1 MKERLISVFE
11 EVLAVNKG
19 GKVRNLLI
27 TDDSPEFLDD
37 GLYTLRRWAFDR
49 RFHLV
54 ELDEKSGDWLN
65 EVQSRELFD
74 KLNTPDTVLL
84 VKNYARTLWKK
95 FDTNTPRNF
104 LRDAA
109 LNRHYGCGN
118 DFVPADELP
127 NLLFVVALNDLSP
140 MHWEEVE
147 FSCFEIMHK
156 DESKTVWSNTR
167 VHSLGAQMH
176 PVMSREN
183 KELYRA
189 SADGKDLSFE
199 VNKAFRGLFYRP
211 YRTDDTMRMRE
222 DRIHL
227 FFEKN
232 RPDFYEQ
239 VENLILK
246 GHFSREDDEYKLD
259 AARLLAVFPRLK
271 TICCPHNIV
280 IENVPHTLRVF
291 DPFELGEYSFEL
303 ARAKDFKEANR
314 YSRMLWA
321 LDSKWAKFWNE
332 VAVDFSC
339 PHERHESC
347 YPDGNISNTGL
358 DKLFRVYLLGW
369 YSPTDQFE
377 YYEQL
382 VFAKK
387 HQNVDKAIELLQAR
401 FKNREIHEIT
411 KKLMRDLEYVEV
423 FKEDYEQMAEENG
436 EDLDEEFDG
445 KQDYSGFMRALIA
458 TDHLYPGTM
467 DQLYDEGII
476 GRLLG

>member
-1 MKERLISVFE
+1 MKERFISVFE
-11 EVLAVNKG
+11 EILAVNKG
-19 GKVRNLLI
+19 GEVRNLLI

-54 ELDEKSGDWLN
+54 ELDEKSGDWLD

-74 KLNTPDTVLL
+74 KLNTPNTVLL
-84 VKNYARTLWKK
+84 VKNYARTLWRKA
-95 FDTNTPRNF
+95 DTNTPRNF
-104 LRDAA
+104 LCDAA

-189 SADGKDLSFE
+189 SADGKELSFE

-259 AARLLAVFPRLK
+259 AARLCAIFPRLK

-280 IENVPHTLRVF
+280 IENAPPALRVL
-291 DPFELGEYSFEL
+291 DPFEVGEYSFEL

-321 LDSKWAKFWNE
+321 LDSKWAKFWGE
-332 VAVDFSC
+332 VAKDFNRK
-339 PHERHESC
+339 PEDHPKFDPQGVMTH
-347 YPDGNISNTGL
+347 DGM
-358 DKLFRVYLLGW
+358 DDLFRIYLLGW
-369 YSPTDQFE
+369 YSPFPIE
-377 YYEQL
+377 EEEKIY
-382 VFAKK
+382 VKK
-387 HQNVDKAIELLQAR
+387 HKNFQKAIELLPIR
-401 FKNREIHEIT
+401 FQNCDLHEVSE
-411 KKLMRDLEYVEV
+411 KLYWDLQYVEADSNPDFDSFFRV
-423 FKEDYEQMAEENG
+423 LAETE
-436 EDLDEEFDG
+436 L
-445 KQDYSGFMRALIA
+445 
-458 TDHLYPGTM
+458 LYPGAL
-467 DQLYDEGII
+467 DQMFEDWFMNDDEQEKLRDGMTRATNAFKGIN
-476 GRLLG
+476 